1 MPATQ
6 SHNKTKDKHFQIVI
20 VPEGES
26 GEKRTFHATPMLLGS
41 AIFGIVVII
50 AAIVVLLLGYTPLG
64 ALVPISNAEMERRY
78 GKELVTLQEQLTKLT
93 EDFTVVRDYNL
104 KLRAALGQNVAGAD
118 ASTFNK
124 GQKESAPEKNASSQ
138 ADQQDETDQPFAE
151 SRQVGEMQNQEG
163 VAPQSGFQQYAM
175 PRQEMNASFHAA
187 FPISPPVLGYI
198 TRGFNEAKNH
208 FGIDYAGK
216 RGTVISAAADGYVV
230 FAGWTYSDGN
240 MIIISHGSGFFTIYK
255 HNQSLLKSANEFV
268 KRGEPIALLGNSGQ
282 TSYGPHLHFEL
293 WKDGQPQNP
302 EEYLLAAESL

>member
-6 SHNKTKDKHFQIVI
+6 SHNKTKNKRFQIVI

-26 GEKRTFHATPMLLGS
+26 SEKRTFHATPVLLGS
-41 AIFGIVVII
+41 ALFGIIAVIAAVVIL
-50 AAIVVLLLGYTPLG
+50 VLGYTPLG

-78 GKELVTLQEQLTKLT
+78 GKELVTLHDQLTKLT
-93 EDFTVVRDYNL
+93 EDFAVVKEYNT
-104 KLRAALGQNVAGAD
+104 KLRAALGQNIDETGTQAHD
-118 ASTFNK
+118 
-124 GQKESAPEKNASSQ
+124 ESASDKDAAKLSESSQ
-138 ADQQDETDQPFAE
+138 QNETDQSLAE
-151 SRQVGEMQNQEG
+151 SGQAGEMQNQEI
-163 VAPQSGFQQYAM
+163 GFQQYAV
-175 PRQEMNASFHAA
+175 PRQDASGSFHAA
-187 FPISPPVLGYI
+187 FPISPPVLGYM
-198 TRGFNEAKNH
+198 TRGFNEAKSH

-230 FAGWTYSDGN
+230 FAGWTYNDGN

-302 EEYLLAAESL
+302 EEYLLATESL